1 MIRSNGARALALAA
15 TLLLPA
21 ACGGGDSPGPGPS
34 TTAVSTPLQTTAPA
48 VAATTATSPGSTTSA
63 VPPPDASVRLIEVTF
78 AGGQVS
84 GGAQR
89 STAQI
94 GEKVRLRVRSDVADE
109 IHVHTYDLRAAVTP
123 AQPAVLDFVASIPGR
138 HEVELEG
145 KRKQLLVLE
154 VR

>member
-1 MIRSNGARALALAA
+1 MIRSNGARAWALAA

-21 ACGGGDSPGPGPS
+21 ACGGDSPDPGPS
-34 TTAVSTPLQTTAPA
+34 TTAVSTPLQTTARPG
-48 VAATTATSPGSTTSA
+48 AATTATSPGSTTSA
-63 VPPPDASVRLIEVTF
+63 GTAPDAAVRLIEVTF

-123 AQPAVLDFVASIPGR
+123 TQPAVLDFVASIPGR